1 MCSIVG
7 QAAHLLQAPKSTAE
21 QLADVAASCFKL
33 NSLQLRCLLERYRPA
48 PDEPSISPQLVAH
61 IVRVA
66 EGTAD
71 ELLMSEGRPLR
82 LEEDAQVWFS
92 SLVLFISNF
101 FFDIKK
107 KTITILPFE

>member
-101 FFDIKK
+101 FF
-107 KTITILPFE
+107 

>member
-1 MCSIVG
+1 M
-7 QAAHLLQAPKSTAE
+7 LQAPKSTAE

-82 LEEDAQVWFS
+82 VEEDSQVCLNLFMKLQYKWFER
-92 SLVLFISNF
+92 LTNYI
-101 FFDIKK
+101 
-107 KTITILPFE
+107 